1 MVITIT
7 VSPNTM
13 TCPTVRPPEEDCGV
27 VVAFLVPS
35 TLVACCFKLSK
46 SSVWVIKRCAAV

>member
-7 VSPNTM
+7 VSPNTI
-13 TCPTVRPPEEDCGV
+13 TCPTVSPPEEDCGV
-27 VVAFLVPS
+27 VEVFGVPS